1 MFESLIMGGTS
12 VSLFLRVLVSRTE
25 INIWKNLYEYQKNFL
40 DIDLKIPLSFRN
52 KLSKTIALR

>member
-1 MFESLIMGGTS
+1 MGGTS
-12 VSLFLRVLVSRTE
+12 VSLFLSVLVSRTE